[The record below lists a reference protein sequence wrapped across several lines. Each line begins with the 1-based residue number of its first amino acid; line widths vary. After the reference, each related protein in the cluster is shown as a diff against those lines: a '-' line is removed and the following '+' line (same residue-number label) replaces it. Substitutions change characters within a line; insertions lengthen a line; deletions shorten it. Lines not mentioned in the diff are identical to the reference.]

1 MDITILFICTGLSFI
16 IVFLYALQ
24 YTNKLAEKELSDEH
38 TTLYQFF
45 STYLKRQRQRYHQEL
60 KRKARARIP
69 EINVELGT

>member
-1 MDITILFICTGLSFI
+1 MDITILLICTGLSFI

-45 STYLKRQRQRYHQEL
+45 STYLKR
-60 KRKARARIP
+60 
-69 EINVELGT
+69 